1 MTHEMKKHLLNLYF
15 LALSDGN
22 FKEQE
27 RETILEIAKEK
38 GLTQQEF
45 EETILNPPSG
55 LFEAPETF
63 LDKIFLLYDFARI
76 ILADGIIHDDERS
89 TFLKFCER
97 FEFDTATSQELFEWL
112 IELAKQN
119 LTLPQVRQE
128 ISNLINE

>member
-22 FKEQE
+22 FQEKE

-45 EETILNPPSG
+45 EETILNPPPG
-55 LFEAPETF
+55 IFQAPETF
-63 LDKIFLLYDFARI
+63 LDRIFLLYDFARI
-76 ILADGIIHDDERS
+76 ILADGIIHDDEKS
-89 TFLKFCER
+89 TFFKFCER
-97 FEFDTATSQELFEWL
+97 FGFDSPTTQELFEWL

-119 LTLPQVRQE
+119 LTLTQVRQE